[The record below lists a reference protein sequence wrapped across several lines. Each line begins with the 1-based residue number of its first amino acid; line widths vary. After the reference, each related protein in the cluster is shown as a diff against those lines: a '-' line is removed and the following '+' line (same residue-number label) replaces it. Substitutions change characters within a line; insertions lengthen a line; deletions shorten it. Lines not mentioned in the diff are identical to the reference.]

1 MTVCKNEKF
10 GAGVIVIVIH
20 DLQWKGRKTNKHIS
34 FQAWKVLWLTHDW
47 FRSTAE
53 AIKYF
58 FLFVKIEEMSWLGF
72 VCGDNWIYVINDV
85 NYLWCKYF
93 HLELTCFQCL
103 FLTELCNLLICIPY
117 LLLDSSL
124 TELCCLL
131 GIYAFM
137 LTSENCF
144 SLMHVTLSVVQLL
157 SLLFSDLGS
166 LFALLI

>member
-1 MTVCKNEKF
+1 MIFNERGGKQINIYHF
-10 GAGVIVIVIH
+10 KPEKCCGWLMI
-20 DLQWKGRKTNKHIS
+20 DLGLLQKPLNI
-34 FQAWKVLWLTHDW
+34 
-47 FRSTAE
+47 
-53 AIKYF
+53 F

-157 SLLFSDLGS
+157 LLLFSDLGS